1 MVNGYCDEKFS
12 EAREVF
18 SESINTGFE
27 LGAAISL
34 EIEGETV
41 LDLWGGVDSPSK
53 GTEWQENTIVNV
65 FSSTKGIAAIC
76 LLQLVEQGK
85 LDLDLPVANYWP
97 EFAQGGKETI
107 PVRYLFC
114 HKSGLCGIRRP
125 LGQGAF
131 CDWDFICSELA
142 SQEPLWEPGT
152 AHGYHAITYGHLIEK
167 Y

>member
-18 SESINTGFE
+18 SKSINTGFE

-41 LDLWGGVDSPSK
+41 LDLWGGVDNPST
-53 GTEWQENTIVNV
+53 GTKWQENTIVNV

-85 LDLDLPVANYWP
+85 LDLDLPVSNYWP
-97 EFAQGGKETI
+97 EFAQGGK
-107 PVRYLFC
+107 
-114 HKSGLCGIRRP
+114 
-125 LGQGAF
+125 
-131 CDWDFICSELA
+131 
-142 SQEPLWEPGT
+142 
-152 AHGYHAITYGHLIEK
+152 
-167 Y
+167 

>member
-41 LDLWGGVDSPSK
+41 LDLWGGVDNAST

-76 LLQLVEQGK
+76 LLQLVEPVSYTH
-85 LDLDLPVANYWP
+85 LTLP
-97 EFAQGGKETI
+97 T
-107 PVRYLFC
+107 
-114 HKSGLCGIRRP
+114 
-125 LGQGAF
+125 
-131 CDWDFICSELA
+131 ICSV
-142 SQEPLWEPGT
+142 
-152 AHGYHAITYGHLIEK
+152 
-167 Y
+167 

>member
-65 FSSTKGIAAIC
+65 LLSPGFRVCSVKQKHSVLTK
-76 LLQLVEQGK
+76 
-85 LDLDLPVANYWP
+85 
-97 EFAQGGKETI
+97 
-107 PVRYLFC
+107 
-114 HKSGLCGIRRP
+114 
-125 LGQGAF
+125 
-131 CDWDFICSELA
+131 
-142 SQEPLWEPGT
+142 
-152 AHGYHAITYGHLIEK
+152 
-167 Y
+167 